1 VSRESRAIRCLKVLI
16 WGGAA
21 SPLAWM
27 AWAGFTD
34 HLGADPVRKVQG
46 VTGLAALSLLLITLA
61 VTPLRRFTSWNQL
74 VRVRRLLGLWGFA
87 YVTLHATI
95 YLVLDQSL
103 SLPRIWEDTLKH
115 PRIFVGMGAFL
126 LLIPLAATSTT
137 ASIRRLGGPRW
148 GAIHRLAY
156 LATAL
161 GVLHYLWVVKWDVT
175 IPAAFALVFVGLML
189 PRLSSGRP
197 PQKGRARASSPI
209 LQSNNPMAP

>member
-1 VSRESRAIRCLKVLI
+1 VSRESRAIRSLKVLI

-21 SPLAWM
+21 WPLAWM
-27 AWAGFTD
+27 IWSGFTD
-34 HLGADPVRKVQG
+34 PHGADTVRKVQG

-61 VTPLRRFTSWNQL
+61 VTPLRRLTSWNQL
-74 VRVRRLLGLWGFA
+74 VRLRRLFGLWGFA
-87 YVTLHATI
+87 YVAFHATV

-137 ASIRRLGGPRW
+137 ASIRRLGGARW

-175 IPAAFALVFVGLML
+175 IPAAFALVFVGLMV
-189 PRLSSGRP
+189 PRLSLGRSER
-197 PQKGRARASSPI
+197 KGRAP
-209 LQSNNPMAP
+209 APAPTPLTP